1 MIISKLKQFWALK
14 PKDKVLFAVDD
25 VKNDTDTNDDA
36 GVDDDG
42 NSDYQIE
49 LVSGIATQSSSCAR
63 WTHKSLTADTWK
75 ENSHCI

>member
-1 MIISKLKQFWALK
+1 MLIISKLKQVWALK
-14 PKDKVLFAVDD
+14 PKDEVLFAVDD

-49 LVSGIATQSSSCAR
+49 LVSGIATQSLSCA
-63 WTHKSLTADTWK
+63 S
-75 ENSHCI
+75 